1 MKIRNIRTKLLSLG
15 LAVTMLAGLTACGSS
30 SAATTSSTD
39 AATEAAST
47 ESAGEKTVTYATSL
61 SWDGFNFYATTNTNT
76 DEVIEFLYDKLF
88 DLNADGTVSPRLAND
103 YEVNDTYDVYT
114 FHLNENSTWHDGEPV
129 TAEDVVYT
137 FQVATTADQD
147 WLYRIKLIDG
157 TDDDGIETSEDS
169 VAVKAVDDYT
179 VEFTLKQPT
188 DELTFLTELKGWFIV
203 PQHIL
208 GQYADAE
215 LDTIDYWDAPIASGP
230 MKFDSQIEGERF
242 ELVKFDD
249 YYLGAVDFDRL
260 IIRLMDASAITA
272 GIMSGEVDFTKSLVA
287 LDVAALEA
295 SDSYVVESIPS
306 FSHQNVVLNLSD
318 PVFED
323 VRVRQAIAKAVNRQA
338 IVDNIY
344 LGYGQVINS
353 LYPETHPYYNDA
365 VTDQYD
371 PEGAKALLEEA
382 GWDENTVIEFQVPTG
397 NEARVQSSLLIQQDL
412 EAVGIKTSIV
422 SYDFATVLQNMRD
435 EKFQILL
442 MGAEGS
448 ASPSSYTGSL
458 TYFSH
463 TTDEEILA
471 DIDDGAAAL
480 STEDKKTYYDDLQLQ
495 LIDKA
500 PILFIYSPNSLIVHS
515 TRITADFSKVNVNVN
530 KRIWEWTVTD

>member
-30 SAATTSSTD
+30 STATTSSTD
-39 AATEAAST
+39 ATTEAAST
-47 ESAGEKTVTYATSL
+47 ASAGEKTVTYATSL

-147 WLYRIKLIDG
+147 WLARIKLIDG

-442 MGAEGS
+442 MGSEGS
-448 ASPSSYTGSL
+448 ASPSSYTGAL

-480 STEDKKTYYDDLQLQ
+480 TTEDKKTYYDDLQLQ

>member
-1 MKIRNIRTKLLSLG
+1 MKTRHIRTKLLSLG

-39 AATEAAST
+39 ATTEAAST
-47 ESAGEKTVTYATSL
+47 ASAGEKTVTYATSL

-147 WLYRIKLIDG
+147 WLARIKLIDG

-471 DIDDGAAAL
+471 DIDNGAAAL

>member
-47 ESAGEKTVTYATSL
+47 ASAGEKTVTYATSL

>member
-1 MKIRNIRTKLLSLG
+1 MKIRNIRIKLLSLG

-39 AATEAAST
+39 ATTEAAST
-47 ESAGEKTVTYATSL
+47 ASAGEKTVTYATSL

-147 WLYRIKLIDG
+147 WLARIKLIDG

-471 DIDDGAAAL
+471 DIDNGAAAL